1 MTSVWPL
8 NSFRMEVGHQRNE
21 QSNRDLELSVQ
32 PPGSLERGAKK
43 EMGLITNDLVN
54 LAYKVKPPLNNPKGW
69 S

>member
-1 MTSVWPL
+1 
-8 NSFRMEVGHQRNE
+8 MEVGHQRNE

-43 EMGLITNDLVN
+43 EMELITNDLVN
-54 LAYKVKPPLNNPKGW
+54 LAYKVKSPLNNPKEW